1 MIYAEGLRK
10 VFETTVAVEE
20 VNLEVRP
27 GEIVALLGPNGAGK
41 TTTVRM
47 LAALLRPTAG
57 RAIVAGYDTME
68 SPREV
73 RRRVGWLGELPGLYL
88 RMTGE
93 EYLAFFA
100 DLYEVPRPIFHQRLE
115 AWLDR
120 LGLREALR
128 QRIATYSKGMRQKL
142 ALLRAFLHQPPV
154 LLLDEPTS
162 AMDPESAQIAREMIR
177 SFAESGHAVLLC
189 THNLYEAEALAD
201 RIAILHR
208 GRIRV
213 EGSPQAL
220 RERFM
225 GPPVY
230 ELRLAGPVE
239 EAWRVLPP
247 GLPVVAQGL
256 NWIRYRV
263 QEPERENPRI
273 LAAVVA
279 RGIPVI
285 SLAEVPRPLET
296 VYLQILSGGL
306 SGDTTASSADE
317 GACAIGKHRPC
328 SASAP
333 SARLPAGA
341 IPHEGEGRSAKART
355 AGWDLQRWIRGTW
368 GVFRRDV
375 VDILRDWRLMTPLAL
390 LLLIFPLLSMF
401 SAEAAT
407 RYVAQFGAQL
417 IGERLLPFLALATGF
432 LPLTVCLVIPLE
444 TFVGEKERRTMEP
457 LLAAPLSDL
466 QLYIGKGLAALA
478 IPTAT
483 SLLGVT
489 IYLLILIL
497 RGAWVFDLA
506 TWLALYSILF
516 LHAVVMV
523 SGAIVVST
531 QSNSVRG
538 ANLLASFIILPIS
551 MLLIFESS
559 LLFWGSYRTLVVVL
573 CVLLIYAILLVRM
586 GIALFNREQ
595 LLSAEFDTLDLGGIL
610 RGFWQAF
617 WRGDPAQPVSSP
629 WDHIR
634 QPVQRSAGALITLA
648 ALGGMG
654 WGIAWLGLPSLG
666 LSPDEIL
673 RQLPSVGSPSP
684 QVLEHGAWFPFS
696 PWWIFL
702 HNLRALVINTLIGVI
717 TLGLWVAFYPVGL
730 MGLIGLL
737 LRTLFARDPQ
747 TGIAG
752 VLALLPHGVLE
763 LPAAGLVLA
772 GALRLGLTPLTP
784 PGSRSLRDRLV
795 LAWADWLKLLLIA
808 IPLLFAAAWI
818 EVHVTPRLV
827 LGWLAGLIR

>member
-57 RAIVAGYDTME
+57 RAIVAGYDTRE
-68 SPREV
+68 SPQEV
-73 RRRVGWLGELPGLYL
+73 RRRVGLLGELPGLYL

-100 DLYEVPRPIFHQRLE
+100 DLYEVPRPIFRQRRE

-120 LGLREALR
+120 LGLREVLH
-128 QRIATYSKGMRQKL
+128 QRIAAYSKGMRQKL

-189 THNLYEAEALAD
+189 THNLFEAEALAD

-225 GPPVY
+225 GPPIY

-239 EAWRVLPP
+239 EAWSALPP
-247 GLPVVAQGL
+247 GLPVVAHGPD
-256 NWIRYRV
+256 WIRYRA
-263 QEPERENPRI
+263 QDPERENPRI
-273 LAAVVA
+273 LAAVMA

-296 VYLQILSGGL
+296 VYLQILRGEPPGDPRASPGG
-306 SGDTTASSADE
+306 E
-317 GACAIGKHRPC
+317 GARP
-328 SASAP
+328 AEGNPGHA
-333 SARLPAGA
+333 AGALPAHPIAEANRRDATAG
-341 IPHEGEGRSAKART
+341 PHGRA
-355 AGWDLQRWIRGTW
+355 AGWDLWRWIHGTW

-444 TFVGEKERRTMEP
+444 TFVGEKERRTIEP

-466 QLYIGKGLAALA
+466 QLYIGKGLAALVV
-478 IPTAT
+478 PTAT

-497 RGAWVFDLA
+497 RGAWFFDLA
-506 TWLALYSILF
+506 MSLSLYSILF

-551 MLLIFESS
+551 MLLILESS

-573 CVLLIYAILLVRM
+573 CVLFIYAILLVRM

-595 LLSAEFDTLDLGGIL
+595 LLSGEFDTLDLRGIL
-610 RGFWQAF
+610 RSFWQAF
-617 WRGDPAQPVSSP
+617 RWGDPARPISRR

-634 QPVQRSAGALITLA
+634 QPVQRSAGALLTLVV
-648 ALGGMG
+648 LGGMG
-654 WGIAWLGLPSLG
+654 WGIGWLWFPSVV
-666 LSPDEIL
+666 LSPEEIL
-673 RQLPSVGSPSP
+673 RQLPSAGFSSP
-684 QVLEHGAWFPFS
+684 QALEQGAWLPFT
-696 PWWIFL
+696 PWGIFL
-702 HNLRALVINTLIGVI
+702 HNLRALVINTLIGII
-717 TLGLWVAFYPVGL
+717 TMGLWVAFYPVGL

-737 LRTLFARDPQ
+737 LRTLFVSDPRL
-747 TGIAG
+747 GIGG

-763 LPAAGLVLA
+763 LPAAWLVLA

-784 PGSRSLRDRLV
+784 PGPRTLRDRLV

-808 IPLLFAAAWI
+808 TPLLLLAAWI

-827 LGWLAGLIR
+827 LAWLARFAR

>member
-68 SPREV
+68 APREV

-142 ALLRAFLHQPPV
+142 ALLRAFLHRPPV

-201 RIAILHR
+201 RIAILYQ

-220 RERFM
+220 RERLM
-225 GPPVY
+225 GPPLY

-239 EAWRVLPP
+239 EAWRALPP
-247 GLPVVAQGL
+247 GLSVVAQGP

-263 QEPERENPRI
+263 QEPERENPPI

-285 SLAEVPRPLET
+285 SLAEVPRPLEA
-296 VYLQILSGGL
+296 VYLQILSGGGA
-306 SGDTTASSADE
+306 GDTGAPLAGEEARPVADARRMPA
-317 GACAIGKHRPC
+317 GV
-328 SASAP
+328 P
-333 SARLPAGA
+333 SAGADHPGAGA
-341 IPHEGEGRSAKART
+341 GSYAQT
-355 AGWDLQRWIRGTW
+355 AGWDLRRWLHGTW
-368 GVFRRDV
+368 RVFRRDV
-375 VDILRDWRLMTPLAL
+375 VDILRDWRLMAPLTL
-390 LLLIFPLLSMF
+390 LLLIFPFLSLF

-417 IGERLLPFLALATGF
+417 LSERVLPFLALATGF
-432 LPLTVCLVIPLE
+432 LPLTVCLVLPLE
-444 TFVGEKERRTMEP
+444 TFVGEKERRTLEP

-466 QLYIGKGLAALA
+466 QLYIGKGLAALVV
-478 IPTAT
+478 PTVT

-489 IYLLILIL
+489 LYLLILIL

-506 TWLALYSILF
+506 TGLALYSILF

-538 ANLLASFIILPIS
+538 ANLLASFIILPVS

-573 CVLLIYAILLVRM
+573 CVLLIYAVLLVRM

-595 LLSAEFDTLDLGGIL
+595 LLSTEFDTLDVGGIL
-610 RGFWQAF
+610 RAFWQAF
-617 WRGDPAQPVSSP
+617 WRGDPAQPASSP

-648 ALGGMG
+648 ALGGIG
-654 WGIAWLGLPSLG
+654 WGIAWLALPSLG

-673 RQLPSVGSPSP
+673 RQLPSMGSPSP

-696 PWWIFL
+696 PWGIFL
-702 HNLRALVINTLIGVI
+702 HNMRALVINTLAGVI

-737 LRTLFARDPQ
+737 LRTLFASDPRL
-747 TGIAG
+747 GIAG
-752 VLALLPHGVLE
+752 VLALLPHGILE

-808 IPLLFAAAWI
+808 TPLLFAAAWI

-827 LGWLAGLIR
+827 LGWLADLIR